1 MDRIYRSKYC
11 KYNSGLC
18 SVVSIET
25 GREFGTSFHAV
36 IANDGNIA
44 RTHVI
49 NDLNRALF
57 SKIIDEIL
65 TRKL

>member
-1 MDRIYRSKYC
+1 
-11 KYNSGLC
+11 
-18 SVVSIET
+18 VSIET

-36 IANDGNIA
+36 IANDGDIA

-49 NDLNRALF
+49 NDLNKALF

>member
-1 MDRIYRSKYC
+1 M
-11 KYNSGLC
+11 
-18 SVVSIET
+18 SIET

-36 IANDGNIA
+36 IANDGDIA

-49 NDLNRALF
+49 DDLSKALF